1 MEAIGILESNS
12 IAKGIEAADAVLKA
26 ADTALLYAKPVCPGK
41 YTILFYGDVAAVN
54 ASLDAGAAVIDAHLV
69 DSVVIP
75 RIHPQ
80 VIQAISLSTAP
91 DGVNAVGVMEFFS
104 VTAAV
109 YAADAAAKAAD
120 VTLLDVRLGV
130 GIGEN
135 HLPFLRER
143 WRRWRRPCAAVWRQ
157 EKKKDSPSP
166 ALLFQAPAKRFLIHY
181 CKGDGSMTQ
190 GNPFDSKQR
199 IIQEFVP
206 GKQVT
211 MAHLIANPND
221 DLYKKLGV
229 VSKTRGALGIL
240 TITPS
245 EAAIIGADV
254 ATKAAE
260 VEIVFVDRFS
270 GSLVI
275 CGDVAAVDAALKDVL
290 RVLGE
295 TLHFTMTEITRS

>member
-12 IAKGIEAADAVLKA
+12 IAKGMEAADAVLKA

-41 YTILFYGDVAAVN
+41 YTILFYGDVAAVS

-130 GIGEN
+130 GIGGKS
-135 HLPFLRER
+135 F
-143 WRRWRRPCAAVWRQ
+143 AV
-157 EKKKDSPSP
+157 
-166 ALLFQAPAKRFLIHY
+166 
-181 CKGDGSMTQ
+181 
-190 GNPFDSKQR
+190 
-199 IIQEFVP
+199 
-206 GKQVT
+206 
-211 MAHLIANPND
+211 
-221 DLYKKLGV
+221 
-229 VSKTRGALGIL
+229 L
-240 TITPS
+240 TG
-245 EAAIIGADV
+245 E
-254 ATKAAE
+254 
-260 VEIVFVDRFS
+260 
-270 GSLVI
+270 
-275 CGDVAAVDAALKDVL
+275 VAAVEEAVRCGMAAGEEKGLAVTSTVIPSPGKEIFDALL
-290 RVLGE
+290 
-295 TLHFTMTEITRS
+295 

>member
-26 ADTALLYAKPVCPGK
+26 ADTALLYAKPVCPGT
-41 YTILFYGDVAAVN
+41 YTILFYGDVAAVS

-130 GIGEN
+130 GIGGKS
-135 HLPFLRER
+135 F
-143 WRRWRRPCAAVWRQ
+143 AV
-157 EKKKDSPSP
+157 
-166 ALLFQAPAKRFLIHY
+166 
-181 CKGDGSMTQ
+181 
-190 GNPFDSKQR
+190 
-199 IIQEFVP
+199 
-206 GKQVT
+206 
-211 MAHLIANPND
+211 
-221 DLYKKLGV
+221 
-229 VSKTRGALGIL
+229 L
-240 TITPS
+240 TG
-245 EAAIIGADV
+245 E
-254 ATKAAE
+254 
-260 VEIVFVDRFS
+260 
-270 GSLVI
+270 
-275 CGDVAAVDAALKDVL
+275 VAAVEEAVRCGMAA
-290 RVLGE
+290 GE
-295 TLHFTMTEITRS
+295 EKGLAVTSTVIPSPRKEIFDTLL

>member
-130 GIGEN
+130 GIGGKS
-135 HLPFLRER
+135 F
-143 WRRWRRPCAAVWRQ
+143 AV
-157 EKKKDSPSP
+157 
-166 ALLFQAPAKRFLIHY
+166 
-181 CKGDGSMTQ
+181 
-190 GNPFDSKQR
+190 
-199 IIQEFVP
+199 
-206 GKQVT
+206 
-211 MAHLIANPND
+211 
-221 DLYKKLGV
+221 
-229 VSKTRGALGIL
+229 L
-240 TITPS
+240 TG
-245 EAAIIGADV
+245 E
-254 ATKAAE
+254 
-260 VEIVFVDRFS
+260 
-270 GSLVI
+270 
-275 CGDVAAVDAALKDVL
+275 VAAVEEAVRCGMAA
-290 RVLGE
+290 GE
-295 TLHFTMTEITRS
+295 EKGLAVTSTVIPSPRKEIFDTLL

>member
-41 YTILFYGDVAAVN
+41 YTILFYGDVAAVS

-80 VIQAISLSTAP
+80 GIQAISLSTAP

-130 GIGEN
+130 GIGGKS
-135 HLPFLRER
+135 F
-143 WRRWRRPCAAVWRQ
+143 AV
-157 EKKKDSPSP
+157 
-166 ALLFQAPAKRFLIHY
+166 
-181 CKGDGSMTQ
+181 
-190 GNPFDSKQR
+190 
-199 IIQEFVP
+199 
-206 GKQVT
+206 
-211 MAHLIANPND
+211 
-221 DLYKKLGV
+221 
-229 VSKTRGALGIL
+229 L
-240 TITPS
+240 TG
-245 EAAIIGADV
+245 E
-254 ATKAAE
+254 
-260 VEIVFVDRFS
+260 
-270 GSLVI
+270 
-275 CGDVAAVDAALKDVL
+275 VAAVEEAVRCGMAA
-290 RVLGE
+290 GE
-295 TLHFTMTEITRS
+295 EKGLVVTSTVIPSPRKEIFDTLL

>member
-41 YTILFYGDVAAVN
+41 YTILFYGDVAAVS

-130 GIGEN
+130 GIGGKS
-135 HLPFLRER
+135 F
-143 WRRWRRPCAAVWRQ
+143 AV
-157 EKKKDSPSP
+157 
-166 ALLFQAPAKRFLIHY
+166 
-181 CKGDGSMTQ
+181 
-190 GNPFDSKQR
+190 
-199 IIQEFVP
+199 
-206 GKQVT
+206 
-211 MAHLIANPND
+211 
-221 DLYKKLGV
+221 
-229 VSKTRGALGIL
+229 L
-240 TITPS
+240 TG
-245 EAAIIGADV
+245 E
-254 ATKAAE
+254 
-260 VEIVFVDRFS
+260 
-270 GSLVI
+270 
-275 CGDVAAVDAALKDVL
+275 VAAVEGAVRCGMAAGQEKGLAVTSTVIPSPRKEIFD
-290 RVLGE
+290 
-295 TLHFTMTEITRS
+295 TLL

>member
-41 YTILFYGDVAAVN
+41 YTILVYGDVAAVS

-130 GIGEN
+130 GIGGKS
-135 HLPFLRER
+135 F
-143 WRRWRRPCAAVWRQ
+143 AV
-157 EKKKDSPSP
+157 
-166 ALLFQAPAKRFLIHY
+166 
-181 CKGDGSMTQ
+181 
-190 GNPFDSKQR
+190 
-199 IIQEFVP
+199 
-206 GKQVT
+206 
-211 MAHLIANPND
+211 
-221 DLYKKLGV
+221 
-229 VSKTRGALGIL
+229 L
-240 TITPS
+240 TG
-245 EAAIIGADV
+245 E
-254 ATKAAE
+254 
-260 VEIVFVDRFS
+260 
-270 GSLVI
+270 
-275 CGDVAAVDAALKDVL
+275 VAAVEEAVRCGMAA
-290 RVLGE
+290 GE
-295 TLHFTMTEITRS
+295 EKGLAVTSTVIPSPRKEIFDTLL

>member
-41 YTILFYGDVAAVN
+41 YTILFYGDVAAVS

-91 DGVNAVGVMEFFS
+91 DGGNAVGVMEFFS

-130 GIGEN
+130 GIGGKS
-135 HLPFLRER
+135 F
-143 WRRWRRPCAAVWRQ
+143 AV
-157 EKKKDSPSP
+157 
-166 ALLFQAPAKRFLIHY
+166 
-181 CKGDGSMTQ
+181 
-190 GNPFDSKQR
+190 
-199 IIQEFVP
+199 
-206 GKQVT
+206 
-211 MAHLIANPND
+211 
-221 DLYKKLGV
+221 
-229 VSKTRGALGIL
+229 L
-240 TITPS
+240 TG
-245 EAAIIGADV
+245 E
-254 ATKAAE
+254 
-260 VEIVFVDRFS
+260 
-270 GSLVI
+270 
-275 CGDVAAVDAALKDVL
+275 VAAVEEAVRCGMAAGEEKGLAVTSTVIPSPRKEIFDALL
-290 RVLGE
+290 
-295 TLHFTMTEITRS
+295 

>member
-41 YTILFYGDVAAVN
+41 YTILFYGDVAAVS

-130 GIGEN
+130 GIGGKS
-135 HLPFLRER
+135 F
-143 WRRWRRPCAAVWRQ
+143 AV
-157 EKKKDSPSP
+157 
-166 ALLFQAPAKRFLIHY
+166 
-181 CKGDGSMTQ
+181 
-190 GNPFDSKQR
+190 
-199 IIQEFVP
+199 
-206 GKQVT
+206 
-211 MAHLIANPND
+211 
-221 DLYKKLGV
+221 
-229 VSKTRGALGIL
+229 L
-240 TITPS
+240 TG
-245 EAAIIGADV
+245 E
-254 ATKAAE
+254 
-260 VEIVFVDRFS
+260 
-270 GSLVI
+270 
-275 CGDVAAVDAALKDVL
+275 VAAVEEAVRCGMAV
-290 RVLGE
+290 GE
-295 TLHFTMTEITRS
+295 EKGLAVTSTVIPSPRKEIFDTLL

>member
-41 YTILFYGDVAAVN
+41 YTILFYGDVAAVS

-109 YAADAAAKAAD
+109 YAAD

-130 GIGEN
+130 GIGGKS
-135 HLPFLRER
+135 F
-143 WRRWRRPCAAVWRQ
+143 AV
-157 EKKKDSPSP
+157 
-166 ALLFQAPAKRFLIHY
+166 
-181 CKGDGSMTQ
+181 
-190 GNPFDSKQR
+190 
-199 IIQEFVP
+199 
-206 GKQVT
+206 
-211 MAHLIANPND
+211 
-221 DLYKKLGV
+221 
-229 VSKTRGALGIL
+229 L
-240 TITPS
+240 TG
-245 EAAIIGADV
+245 E
-254 ATKAAE
+254 
-260 VEIVFVDRFS
+260 
-270 GSLVI
+270 
-275 CGDVAAVDAALKDVL
+275 VAAVEEAVRCGMAAGEEKGLAVTSTVIPSPRKEIFDALL
-290 RVLGE
+290 
-295 TLHFTMTEITRS
+295 

>member
-41 YTILFYGDVAAVN
+41 YTILFYGDVAAVS

-130 GIGEN
+130 GIGGKA
-135 HLPFLRER
+135 F
-143 WRRWRRPCAAVWRQ
+143 AV
-157 EKKKDSPSP
+157 
-166 ALLFQAPAKRFLIHY
+166 
-181 CKGDGSMTQ
+181 
-190 GNPFDSKQR
+190 
-199 IIQEFVP
+199 
-206 GKQVT
+206 
-211 MAHLIANPND
+211 
-221 DLYKKLGV
+221 
-229 VSKTRGALGIL
+229 L
-240 TITPS
+240 TG
-245 EAAIIGADV
+245 E
-254 ATKAAE
+254 
-260 VEIVFVDRFS
+260 
-270 GSLVI
+270 
-275 CGDVAAVDAALKDVL
+275 VAAVEEAVRCGMAA
-290 RVLGE
+290 GE
-295 TLHFTMTEITRS
+295 EKGLAVTSTVIPSPRKEIFDTLL

>member
-130 GIGEN
+130 GIGGKS
-135 HLPFLRER
+135 F
-143 WRRWRRPCAAVWRQ
+143 AV
-157 EKKKDSPSP
+157 
-166 ALLFQAPAKRFLIHY
+166 
-181 CKGDGSMTQ
+181 
-190 GNPFDSKQR
+190 
-199 IIQEFVP
+199 
-206 GKQVT
+206 
-211 MAHLIANPND
+211 
-221 DLYKKLGV
+221 
-229 VSKTRGALGIL
+229 L
-240 TITPS
+240 TG
-245 EAAIIGADV
+245 E
-254 ATKAAE
+254 
-260 VEIVFVDRFS
+260 
-270 GSLVI
+270 
-275 CGDVAAVDAALKDVL
+275 VAAVEEAVRCGMAA
-290 RVLGE
+290 GE
-295 TLHFTMTEITRS
+295 EKGLAVTSTIIPSPRKEIFDTLL

>member
-41 YTILFYGDVAAVN
+41 YTILFYGDVAAVS

-130 GIGEN
+130 GIGGKS
-135 HLPFLRER
+135 F
-143 WRRWRRPCAAVWRQ
+143 AV
-157 EKKKDSPSP
+157 
-166 ALLFQAPAKRFLIHY
+166 
-181 CKGDGSMTQ
+181 
-190 GNPFDSKQR
+190 
-199 IIQEFVP
+199 
-206 GKQVT
+206 
-211 MAHLIANPND
+211 
-221 DLYKKLGV
+221 
-229 VSKTRGALGIL
+229 L
-240 TITPS
+240 TG
-245 EAAIIGADV
+245 E
-254 ATKAAE
+254 
-260 VEIVFVDRFS
+260 
-270 GSLVI
+270 
-275 CGDVAAVDAALKDVL
+275 VAAVEEAVRCGMAA
-290 RVLGE
+290 GE
-295 TLHFTMTEITRS
+295 EKGLAVTSTVIQSHRKEIFYTLL

>member
-41 YTILFYGDVAAVN
+41 YTILFYGDVAAVS
-54 ASLDAGAAVIDAHLV
+54 ASLDAGEAVIDAHLV

-130 GIGEN
+130 GIGGKS
-135 HLPFLRER
+135 F
-143 WRRWRRPCAAVWRQ
+143 AV
-157 EKKKDSPSP
+157 
-166 ALLFQAPAKRFLIHY
+166 
-181 CKGDGSMTQ
+181 
-190 GNPFDSKQR
+190 
-199 IIQEFVP
+199 
-206 GKQVT
+206 
-211 MAHLIANPND
+211 
-221 DLYKKLGV
+221 
-229 VSKTRGALGIL
+229 L
-240 TITPS
+240 TG
-245 EAAIIGADV
+245 E
-254 ATKAAE
+254 
-260 VEIVFVDRFS
+260 
-270 GSLVI
+270 
-275 CGDVAAVDAALKDVL
+275 VAAVEEAVRCGMAAGEEKGLAVTSTVIPSPRKEIFDALL
-290 RVLGE
+290 
-295 TLHFTMTEITRS
+295 

>member
-41 YTILFYGDVAAVN
+41 YTILYYGDVAAVS

-130 GIGEN
+130 GIGGKS
-135 HLPFLRER
+135 F
-143 WRRWRRPCAAVWRQ
+143 AV
-157 EKKKDSPSP
+157 
-166 ALLFQAPAKRFLIHY
+166 
-181 CKGDGSMTQ
+181 
-190 GNPFDSKQR
+190 
-199 IIQEFVP
+199 
-206 GKQVT
+206 
-211 MAHLIANPND
+211 
-221 DLYKKLGV
+221 
-229 VSKTRGALGIL
+229 L
-240 TITPS
+240 TG
-245 EAAIIGADV
+245 E
-254 ATKAAE
+254 
-260 VEIVFVDRFS
+260 
-270 GSLVI
+270 
-275 CGDVAAVDAALKDVL
+275 VAAVEEAVRCGMAA
-290 RVLGE
+290 GE
-295 TLHFTMTEITRS
+295 EKGLAVTSTVIPSPRKEIFDTLL

>member
-41 YTILFYGDVAAVN
+41 YTILFYGDVAAVS

-109 YAADAAAKAAD
+109 YAADAAAKAGD

-130 GIGEN
+130 GIGGKS
-135 HLPFLRER
+135 F
-143 WRRWRRPCAAVWRQ
+143 AV
-157 EKKKDSPSP
+157 
-166 ALLFQAPAKRFLIHY
+166 
-181 CKGDGSMTQ
+181 
-190 GNPFDSKQR
+190 
-199 IIQEFVP
+199 
-206 GKQVT
+206 
-211 MAHLIANPND
+211 
-221 DLYKKLGV
+221 
-229 VSKTRGALGIL
+229 L
-240 TITPS
+240 TG
-245 EAAIIGADV
+245 E
-254 ATKAAE
+254 
-260 VEIVFVDRFS
+260 
-270 GSLVI
+270 
-275 CGDVAAVDAALKDVL
+275 VAAVEEAVRCGMAA
-290 RVLGE
+290 GE
-295 TLHFTMTEITRS
+295 EKGLAVTSTVIPSPRKEIFDTLL

>member
-41 YTILFYGDVAAVN
+41 YTILFYGDVAAVS

-130 GIGEN
+130 GIGGKSFA
-135 HLPFLRER
+135 FL
-143 WRRWRRPCAAVWRQ
+143 
-157 EKKKDSPSP
+157 
-166 ALLFQAPAKRFLIHY
+166 
-181 CKGDGSMTQ
+181 
-190 GNPFDSKQR
+190 
-199 IIQEFVP
+199 
-206 GKQVT
+206 
-211 MAHLIANPND
+211 
-221 DLYKKLGV
+221 
-229 VSKTRGALGIL
+229 
-240 TITPS
+240 
-245 EAAIIGADV
+245 
-254 ATKAAE
+254 
-260 VEIVFVDRFS
+260 S
-270 GSLVI
+270 GE
-275 CGDVAAVDAALKDVL
+275 VAAVEEAVRCGMAA
-290 RVLGE
+290 GE
-295 TLHFTMTEITRS
+295 EKGLAVTSTVIPSPRKEIFDTLL

>member
-41 YTILFYGDVAAVN
+41 YTILFYGDVAAVS

-91 DGVNAVGVMEFFS
+91 DGVNAVGIMEFFS

-130 GIGEN
+130 GIGGKS
-135 HLPFLRER
+135 F
-143 WRRWRRPCAAVWRQ
+143 AV
-157 EKKKDSPSP
+157 
-166 ALLFQAPAKRFLIHY
+166 
-181 CKGDGSMTQ
+181 
-190 GNPFDSKQR
+190 
-199 IIQEFVP
+199 
-206 GKQVT
+206 
-211 MAHLIANPND
+211 
-221 DLYKKLGV
+221 
-229 VSKTRGALGIL
+229 L
-240 TITPS
+240 TG
-245 EAAIIGADV
+245 E
-254 ATKAAE
+254 
-260 VEIVFVDRFS
+260 
-270 GSLVI
+270 
-275 CGDVAAVDAALKDVL
+275 VAAVEEAVRCGMAA
-290 RVLGE
+290 GE
-295 TLHFTMTEITRS
+295 EKGLAVTSTVIPSPRKEIFDTLL

>member
-41 YTILFYGDVAAVN
+41 YTILFYGDVAAVS

-130 GIGEN
+130 GIGGKSFAVLTGEVAGVEEAV
-135 HLPFLRER
+135 R
-143 WRRWRRPCAAVWRQ
+143 CGMAAGE
-157 EKKKDSPSP
+157 EKGLVVTSTVIPSP
-166 ALLFQAPAKRFLIHY
+166 RKEIFDTLL
-181 CKGDGSMTQ
+181 
-190 GNPFDSKQR
+190 
-199 IIQEFVP
+199 
-206 GKQVT
+206 
-211 MAHLIANPND
+211 
-221 DLYKKLGV
+221 
-229 VSKTRGALGIL
+229 
-240 TITPS
+240 
-245 EAAIIGADV
+245 
-254 ATKAAE
+254 
-260 VEIVFVDRFS
+260 
-270 GSLVI
+270 
-275 CGDVAAVDAALKDVL
+275 
-290 RVLGE
+290 
-295 TLHFTMTEITRS
+295 

>member
-12 IAKGIEAADAVLKA
+12 IAKGMEAADAVLKA

-130 GIGEN
+130 GIGGKS
-135 HLPFLRER
+135 F
-143 WRRWRRPCAAVWRQ
+143 AV
-157 EKKKDSPSP
+157 
-166 ALLFQAPAKRFLIHY
+166 
-181 CKGDGSMTQ
+181 
-190 GNPFDSKQR
+190 
-199 IIQEFVP
+199 
-206 GKQVT
+206 
-211 MAHLIANPND
+211 
-221 DLYKKLGV
+221 
-229 VSKTRGALGIL
+229 L
-240 TITPS
+240 TG
-245 EAAIIGADV
+245 E
-254 ATKAAE
+254 
-260 VEIVFVDRFS
+260 
-270 GSLVI
+270 
-275 CGDVAAVDAALKDVL
+275 VAAVEEAVRCGMAA
-290 RVLGE
+290 GE
-295 TLHFTMTEITRS
+295 EKGLAVTSTVIPSPRKEIFDTLL